1 MRHLARS
8 RVIMTVT
15 ACVLAGSMGTATVA
29 AAPVTNASI
38 GAKRAEASS
47 VQATLERM
55 GNELEIKAEEYDAI
69 TEALGQTRARIAETR
84 VRLEAADRELAS
96 GEAQLDRR
104 AADIYRGG
112 GDLGFL
118 DVLLGTTSFEDL
130 LTRLEWLVRVNR
142 GDADLVARV
151 RVARAAVE
159 EAELSLEARESE
171 QVVLRAEAKVR
182 RDRVE
187 VVVRERQ
194 VYLDSLNADIARL
207 VREEQERQRAA
218 ALERARLAAEAA
230 RRARE
235 QAASHESQNDGVD
248 PESYAGRSGIV
259 DVALRFLDV
268 PYQWGGTSPAG
279 FDCSGLVQFVF
290 AQCGIALPRASRSQY
305 RCGTHIAADRVED
318 LRPGDLVFF
327 GTDADPARVHHVGI
341 YVGDGNYLHAPATGD
356 RVRVSSLTERIAQRG
371 DYVGASRF

>member
-1 MRHLARS
+1 
-8 RVIMTVT
+8 
-15 ACVLAGSMGTATVA
+15 
-29 AAPVTNASI
+29 
-38 GAKRAEASS
+38 
-47 VQATLERM
+47 M
-55 GNELEIKAEEYDAI
+55 GNELEIEAEEYDAI

-194 VYLDSLNADIARL
+194 AYLDSLNADISRL
-207 VREEQERQRAA
+207 VSEEQERQRAA

-259 DVALRFLDV
+259 TRRCASSTCTDGEGRRRTVSTARV
-268 PYQWGGTSPAG
+268 S
-279 FDCSGLVQFVF
+279 CSSS
-290 AQCGIALPRASRSQY
+290 SRSAGSLC
-305 RCGTHIAADRVED
+305 RGRAGLSTAAGR
-318 LRPGDLVFF
+318 
-327 GTDADPARVHHVGI
+327 T
-341 YVGDGNYLHAPATGD
+341 
-356 RVRVSSLTERIAQRG
+356 
-371 DYVGASRF
+371 